1 MHGERRGL
9 RVMATVRFNGR
20 RLAGLLSLC
29 ACALALLISAPAAAQ
44 FSDSYNFLKAVR
56 DRDGAKATEMLG
68 SGGSTIVDTRDRS
81 TGESALHIATKR
93 RDTAWMGFLLGKG
106 ARVDIKD
113 NDGNTPLILTAQLG
127 FAEGA
132 DLLIGQRAAVDATNN
147 SGETALILATQRRDM
162 ALVRLLLTSGANPD
176 KADTIAGMS
185 ARAYARRDGRSDAIL
200 KLMDEIKAKP
210 RAKAAGPS
218 L

>member
-1 MHGERRGL
+1 
-9 RVMATVRFNGR
+9 MATVRSYWR
-20 RLAGLLSLC
+20 RYAGLFSLG
-29 ACALALLISAPAAAQ
+29 AAALAVLVSSPAAAQ

-56 DRDGAKATEMLG
+56 DRDGAKATDLLG
-68 SGGSTIVDTRDRS
+68 SGGSSIIDTRDKS

-113 NDGNTPLILTAQLG
+113 NDGNTPLMITAQLG
-127 FAEGA
+127 FPEGA
-132 DLLIGQRAAVDATNN
+132 DLLIGRRAAVDATNG
-147 SGETALILATQRRDM
+147 SGETALIMAAQRRDN
-162 ALVRLLLTSGANPD
+162 ALVRLLLTAGANPD

-185 ARAYARRDGRSDAIL
+185 ARDYAKRDGRSEAIL

-210 RAKAAGPS
+210 RPKAAGPS

>member
-1 MHGERRGL
+1 MNGFRTGL
-9 RVMATVRFNGR
+9 G
-20 RLAGLLSLC
+20 
-29 ACALALLISAPAAAQ
+29 LALGTAIAVVATPAAAQ
-44 FSDSYNFLKAVR
+44 FSDGYNFLKAVR

-68 SGGSTIVDTRDRS
+68 GGGSTIIDTRDRS

-113 NDGNTPLILTAQLG
+113 NDGNTPLIITAQLG
-127 FAEGA
+127 FTDGA

-147 SGETALILATQRRDM
+147 SGETALILATQRRDI

-185 ARAYARRDGRSDAIL
+185 ARAYAKRDGRSDTIL

-210 RAKAAGPS
+210 RAKTAGPR